1 MKRSSR
7 AAVAVFCLSAAG
19 APWAP
24 AQAAEITLMG
34 YRGAF
39 EQNYVKAVIEPFME
53 AHPDISVVYAGVQNA
68 AAALGNLRAQKS
80 SPQANAV
87 IIDLSVAK
95 IARDEGLLAELDL
108 ARIPAYGDLADLGK
122 DLGAAA
128 IPLTYDTLTLIY
140 DRDAFVEAPTSW
152 NAFWDPKQRGKVT
165 IPAQGG
171 GDIQAI
177 LLTIIANRMAGER
190 DYKKTIQP
198 GVDKLVKLA
207 PAVQTWEP
215 KPDAY
220 TLVANGTSTLSIGY
234 NARSQYYYD
243 QTEGRLRSISPKE
256 GSASQINVIGAIANA
271 AEPAATLAFIQY
283 AISPEAQESFART
296 MFYAPTNTRAE
307 VNEATRARIPMMDP
321 EQRARLIPVD
331 WMSIGDMR
339 ESMLRPWR
347 RQIIPASR

>member
-7 AAVAVFCLSAAG
+7 AAVAVLCLSAAG

-24 AQAAEITLMG
+24 VQAAEITIMG

-39 EQNYVKAVIEPFME
+39 EQNYVKAVIEPFMK

-68 AAALGNLRAQKS
+68 AAALGNLRAQRAHRRPMPS
-80 SPQANAV
+80 SSTCRSLRSPAMRGCWPSWTLPAFPPMAIWRIWAGPGRRGDSADIRHADPYLRPRRLRRSAHQLERLLGSEA
-87 IIDLSVAK
+87 
-95 IARDEGLLAELDL
+95 AR
-108 ARIPAYGDLADLGK
+108 
-122 DLGAAA
+122 
-128 IPLTYDTLTLIY
+128 
-140 DRDAFVEAPTSW
+140 
-152 NAFWDPKQRGKVT
+152 QVT

-307 VNEATRARIPMMDP
+307 VDEATRARIPMMDP

>member
-1 MKRSSR
+1 M
-7 AAVAVFCLSAAG
+7 
-19 APWAP
+19 
-24 AQAAEITLMG
+24 
-34 YRGAF
+34 
-39 EQNYVKAVIEPFME
+39 
-53 AHPDISVVYAGVQNA
+53 
-68 AAALGNLRAQKS
+68 
-80 SPQANAV
+80 
-87 IIDLSVAK
+87 
-95 IARDEGLLAELDL
+95 
-108 ARIPAYGDLADLGK
+108 
-122 DLGAAA
+122 
-128 IPLTYDTLTLIY
+128 
-140 DRDAFVEAPTSW
+140 
-152 NAFWDPKQRGKVT
+152 T

-307 VNEATRARIPMMDP
+307 VDEATRARIPMMDP

-339 ESMLRPWR
+339 KACCGPGAARSFPPVAERSVRGPTVGALFFRFP
-347 RQIIPASR
+347 

>member
-39 EQNYVKAVIEPFME
+39 EQNYVKAVIEPFMK

-68 AAALGNLRAQKS
+68 AAALGNLRAQRAHRRPMPS
-80 SPQANAV
+80 SSTCRSPR
-87 IIDLSVAK
+87 S
-95 IARDEGLLAELDL
+95 
-108 ARIPAYGDLADLGK
+108 PAMRAAGRAGPCPHSRLWRSGGSGQ

-307 VNEATRARIPMMDP
+307 VDEATRARIPMMDP

>member
-1 MKRSSR
+1 M
-7 AAVAVFCLSAAG
+7 
-19 APWAP
+19 
-24 AQAAEITLMG
+24 
-34 YRGAF
+34 
-39 EQNYVKAVIEPFME
+39 
-53 AHPDISVVYAGVQNA
+53 
-68 AAALGNLRAQKS
+68 
-80 SPQANAV
+80 
-87 IIDLSVAK
+87 
-95 IARDEGLLAELDL
+95 
-108 ARIPAYGDLADLGK
+108 
-122 DLGAAA
+122 
-128 IPLTYDTLTLIY
+128 
-140 DRDAFVEAPTSW
+140 
-152 NAFWDPKQRGKVT
+152 T

-271 AEPAATLAFIQY
+271 AEPAATLAFINTQS
-283 AISPEAQESFART
+283 APRRRRVSPGPCSMRRPIHGPRST
-296 MFYAPTNTRAE
+296 RRPAPAFR
-307 VNEATRARIPMMDP
+307 
-321 EQRARLIPVD
+321 
-331 WMSIGDMR
+331 
-339 ESMLRPWR
+339 
-347 RQIIPASR
+347 